1 MPETVVPAPALI
13 ARVTPFAEPG
23 GSVIGVFRAIR
34 GPRPGA
40 EALALVINVPLLAF
54 APGAIISTLLIGAA
68 LGVAVLIIVAA
79 LRQRVLCAV
88 VDDGI
93 LVLRCGRTPGIW
105 QPKVRVDHGGWG
117 RVAIT
122 SNQLGPRTTIGT
134 VTYWIATAD
143 LAEVRRLARWIA
155 RED

>member
-1 MPETVVPAPALI
+1 MPETVVHPPELI
-13 ARVTPFAEPG
+13 ARVTPFAAPG
-23 GSVIGVFRAIR
+23 ETVIGAFRALR

-40 EALALVINVPLLAF
+40 EALALVVNVPLLAF
-54 APGAIISTLLIGAA
+54 APGAIISTLLIGAG
-68 LGVAVLIIVAA
+68 LGVGVLVLVAV

-93 LVLRCGRTPGIW
+93 LVLRCGRIPGSW
-105 QPKVRVDHGGWG
+105 QPQARIDRGGWDL
-117 RVAIT
+117 VTMT